1 MSEESERVIS
11 EPQDGAMEELPG
23 PRQTTSSRYYSREAV
38 LIMTVAIL
46 VVLSIVT
53 AFVSR
58 LYHRKIHGLADQS
71 FAKGEA
77 AFQAGDAKQALID
90 YRNALVYAP
99 DNSEFQFHLAQA
111 LAAVGQGEQAQSYLL
126 TLLAESPGSG
136 EINLALARISAH
148 SGATSDAINYYHR
161 AIYGVWEQNPLATRW
176 RVRREFCAYLL
187 SRGALT
193 QAEPELIALADQV
206 PPTDIARL
214 KITAAL
220 LLRATLWNRAF
231 DEYRMVLN
239 DDPHDE
245 EALAGAGTA
254 AFRSGRFAEATYY
267 LEKMPPQ
274 KRADPS
280 IASMLDTA
288 RQVRGADP
296 YEAGITFRERASR
309 AMDALRQAQSRVRAC
324 AQSQNSSQPGN
335 PGSGTDLENLYATS
349 QKMQSQLN
357 ESDLV
362 RDPSQ
367 TDALMSLVFQM
378 EDAAEQTCG
387 MPSAGPDRILFLITA
402 IHRGGHR

>member
-1 MSEESERVIS
+1 MYSGLEDMNEESQRVTS
-11 EPQDGAMEELPG
+11 EPRDGTMEELRG
-23 PRQTTSSRYYSREAV
+23 PRETASSRYYSREAV

-58 LYHRKIHGLADQS
+58 LYHKKIHGLADKS

-148 SGATSDAINYYHR
+148 SGSTSDAINYYHR

-214 KITAAL
+214 
-220 LLRATLWNRAF
+220 
-231 DEYRMVLN
+231 
-239 DDPHDE
+239 
-245 EALAGAGTA
+245 
-254 AFRSGRFAEATYY
+254 
-267 LEKMPPQ
+267 
-274 KRADPS
+274 
-280 IASMLDTA
+280 
-288 RQVRGADP
+288 
-296 YEAGITFRERASR
+296 
-309 AMDALRQAQSRVRAC
+309 
-324 AQSQNSSQPGN
+324 
-335 PGSGTDLENLYATS
+335 
-349 QKMQSQLN
+349 
-357 ESDLV
+357 
-362 RDPSQ
+362 
-367 TDALMSLVFQM
+367 
-378 EDAAEQTCG
+378 
-387 MPSAGPDRILFLITA
+387 
-402 IHRGGHR
+402 